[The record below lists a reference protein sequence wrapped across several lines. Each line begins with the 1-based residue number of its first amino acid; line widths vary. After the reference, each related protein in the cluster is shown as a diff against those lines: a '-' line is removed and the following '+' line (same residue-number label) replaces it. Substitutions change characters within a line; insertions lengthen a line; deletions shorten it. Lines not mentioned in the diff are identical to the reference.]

1 VYVEK
6 GANSARGNYTGVY
19 RRGAAKA
26 KKRKQRKLTSEEF
39 LRLYEVLLAEGP
51 KVKYLNPENYVG
63 PR

>member
-6 GANSARGNYTGVY
+6 GANSAQGTARVY

-39 LRLYEVLLAEGP
+39 LRLYEVLWAEGP